1 MMQLKRIRLKNYRR
15 YRDEEI
21 EFPTGITGIV
31 GRNGSGKSTLIEAIG
46 WCMYG
51 NHAART
57 KKDEIRTTGVQK
69 DQNCSVALEIV
80 LGSDTIRIVRE
91 LRGKNASGHASVFV
105 NGSTSAQ
112 VHGMT
117 EVSEFV
123 TKRTG
128 MDYVAFFISVFA
140 RQKDLDALSVQLPG
154 ERKKTIMRLL
164 RINRIDDAIA
174 AIKNDIR
181 TGRDKIELLESGLRD
196 IEPLQKRQKEASE
209 ERGQAMKQ
217 IKELSDAVKRFE
229 VEIKRKKAEHSVH
242 KKRHQEH
249 ITASKEHVRI
259 EVQIRSETARKETA
273 DSDLRG
279 AKGSEVMLQGIQPQ
293 VKECAAAKTE
303 KGRLDQQQ
311 IKFERKTDLEKQY
324 ASMNPKIKR
333 QASANKKAKDA
344 LAKLHGLE
352 QELKRQKTKL
362 ANQEVRKEE
371 IAKSISATSAKIS
384 EKQSQRS
391 EITAEFSKIKES
403 GEGGSCPTCKR
414 PLEDHF
420 AHVSRYFAGEISE
433 LDREIKA
440 ELGRKE
446 EPKRQLRSAE
456 NEIKKISKEIAKAE
470 DAKTRK
476 TTLQANLK
484 GGQKSLAV
492 KNRERSALAKRLE
505 KFSSLEYDSR
515 HHRLVNKRFSELA
528 KIKDESIR
536 LSADAKK
543 IPLLSRRYKRSLD
556 AIERLGKRS
565 EAATKRL
572 ESIGYDKLKHEE
584 SEQRLER
591 SVDEHRLA
599 REGRIELEGSK
610 KVITSEIRQIAETI
624 REERAKQAEID
635 SENARIGS
643 RSKLEH
649 VMNGFRQNLI
659 SRIRPMLSQRSSEL
673 LRDVTRGKYP
683 VMGLDE
689 DYNIRIEDDG
699 GRFTTDRFSGGE
711 GDLANLCLRI
721 AISQELAER
730 SGGMQVNFIA
740 LDEIFGSQDE
750 GRKRSILEALSAL
763 SSRFRQILV
772 ITHVE
777 DIKEMLPYVLTVKEG
792 YGNTVRI
799 ETEGIAPSGIKIS
812 GQAGS

>member
-80 LGSDTIRIVRE
+80 LGSDTVRIVRE

-140 RQKDLDALSVQLPG
+140 RQKDLDALSAQLPG

-181 TGRDKIELLESGLRD
+181 TGRDKIKLLESGLRD

-209 ERGQAMKQ
+209 EREQAMKQ
-217 IKELSDAVKRFE
+217 IRELSDAVKRFE
-229 VEIKRKKAEHSVH
+229 AEIKRKKAEHSVH
-242 KKRHQEH
+242 KKRHQGH
-249 ITASKEHVRI
+249 ITASKECVMI
-259 EVQIRSETARKETA
+259 EERIRSGTARKETA

-293 VKECAAAKTE
+293 VKEYAAVKTE

-344 LAKLHGLE
+344 LARLHGLE
-352 QELKRQKTKL
+352 QELKRQETKLANQEVRKEEIAEKGRLDQQQIKFERKTDLEKQYASMNPKIKRQASANKKAKDALARLHGLEQELKRQETKL

-391 EITAEFSKIKES
+391 EIAAEFSKIKES

-420 AHVSRYFAGEISE
+420 AHVSRYLSDEISE

-440 ELGRKE
+440 ELGRKDE
-446 EPKRQLRSAE
+446 SKRQLRSAK

-470 DAKTRK
+470 DARTRK
-476 TTLQANLK
+476 TTLQADLK

-492 KNRERSALAKRLE
+492 KNRERTALAKRLE

-528 KIKDESIR
+528 KIKDESITVVGNVPKIR
-536 LSADAKK
+536 CIMAK
-543 IPLLSRRYKRSLD
+543 LF
-556 AIERLGKRS
+556 
-565 EAATKRL
+565 
-572 ESIGYDKLKHEE
+572 
-584 SEQRLER
+584 
-591 SVDEHRLA
+591 VN
-599 REGRIELEGSK
+599 
-610 KVITSEIRQIAETI
+610 V
-624 REERAKQAEID
+624 
-635 SENARIGS
+635 
-643 RSKLEH
+643 H
-649 VMNGFRQNLI
+649 V
-659 SRIRPMLSQRSSEL
+659 
-673 LRDVTRGKYP
+673 
-683 VMGLDE
+683 
-689 DYNIRIEDDG
+689 
-699 GRFTTDRFSGGE
+699 
-711 GDLANLCLRI
+711 
-721 AISQELAER
+721 
-730 SGGMQVNFIA
+730 
-740 LDEIFGSQDE
+740 
-750 GRKRSILEALSAL
+750 
-763 SSRFRQILV
+763 
-772 ITHVE
+772 
-777 DIKEMLPYVLTVKEG
+777 LP
-792 YGNTVRI
+792 
-799 ETEGIAPSGIKIS
+799 
-812 GQAGS
+812 